1 MDLAELLRFVP
12 LIIGA
17 LLVYNLVVRQDLPSK
32 SLGEVFT
39 YFIGIIIVFLAVSW
53 LITTFLAD
61 WATDL
66 LQAGNSSE
74 WQLFIDESGGV
85 VEGTFGGDGTAGGPV
100 PQPQP
105 TVVRDNTMPP
115 IVVTATPNGN
125 SNARPES
132 VDNNGNVQYT
142 VANGDTLFSI
152 ANRYNTTVND
162 IMIVN
167 GLTTTVIQPGQV
179 LRIPASR

>member
-1 MDLAELLRFVP
+1 MDLTELLRFVP

-39 YFIGIIIVFLAVSW
+39 YFIGIIVVFLAVSW

-85 VEGTFGGDGTAGGPV
+85 VEGTFGSDGTAGGAV

-105 TVVRDNTMPP
+105 TAVRNETIPLATD
-115 IVVTATPNGN
+115 TPNGN

-132 VDNNGNVQYT
+132 VENNGNVQYT
-142 VANGDTLFSI
+142 VVAGDTLSSI
-152 ANRYNTTVND
+152 ARLYNTNVND

-167 GLTTTVIQPGQV
+167 GLTDTLIQPGQV